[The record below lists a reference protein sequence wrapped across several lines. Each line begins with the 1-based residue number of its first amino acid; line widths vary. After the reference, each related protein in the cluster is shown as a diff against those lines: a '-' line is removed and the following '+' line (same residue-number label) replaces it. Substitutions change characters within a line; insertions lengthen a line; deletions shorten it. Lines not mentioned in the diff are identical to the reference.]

1 MKKIVLYTTSAC
13 PFCEATK
20 KFLQEKGYSY
30 EEKNVGQ
37 DEKALQEMVQKSGQ
51 WGVPVIEIEGK
62 IIVGFRPNEILA
74 ALEE

>member
-1 MKKIVLYTTSAC
+1 MKKIILYTTSTC

-37 DEKALQEMVQKSGQ
+37 DKEALQEMVTKSGQ

-62 IIVGFRPNEILA
+62 IIIGFRPNEILA